1 MESSCIPLTRVPKS
15 SALLTDYLYHYDRIA
30 PFYSGSPF
38 DLSSYK
44 ALAAGLRNLDHNRR
58 ELTEI
63 LRRQNEAFGCGEQTF
78 ANIRRLSEPETF
90 AVVTGQQVGLLSGPA
105 FTLYKAL
112 TAVRISQW
120 LSEQGLTTVPVFWL
134 ATEDHDLEEVA
145 ATAVL
150 DEEHNLV
157 TLSDSGERP
166 SPRCSVGYVKLSA
179 GISEVIERVKAL
191 LPAGE
196 PSDRLLE
203 DLRTSYVPGATWG
216 QAFGRFMA
224 RLFSRW
230 GVVLLDPLDE
240 AMHGLSARIYERALV
255 QAEELRRLLTERSQ
269 VLVRAKYH
277 AQVHV
282 ADDST
287 MVFGTREGDRVAISQ
302 PAAQADARRTNEF
315 VLDGTSKFTL
325 GDLKGWIKK
334 RPLDFTPNALLRP
347 IVQDSLLPTLAYVAG
362 PSELAYL
369 AQAQAVYPEFG
380 RPMPVVFPRAGF
392 TLLDRRVE
400 RLMGK
405 YTLSLNDAWQ
415 GEEHLGRKIAAASF
429 PGSET
434 ESWTDRF
441 DRCQQ
446 EVARLLD
453 GLRRD
458 IERVDPTLV
467 DSLGRAQEKMMYQLD
482 RLKGK
487 ASRAALDRSELLTRH
502 EQLLLRYLFP
512 RKSLQ
517 EREVSGV
524 YYLGRAG
531 YELLDLL
538 LSKIQLRCA
547 DHQAVTF

>member
-1 MESSCIPLTRVPKS
+1 MDSSCIPLTRVPKS

-30 PFYSGSPF
+30 TFYNGSPF

-44 ALAAGLRNLDHNRR
+44 ALAAGLRNLGHNRR
-58 ELTEI
+58 ELAEI

-240 AMHGLSARIYERALV
+240 AIHGLSARIYERALV

-315 VLDGTSKFTL
+315 VIDGTNKITL
-325 GDLKGWIKK
+325 GDLRAWIKK

-369 AQAQAVYPEFG
+369 AQAQAVYPKFG
-380 RPMPVVFPRAGF
+380 RSMPVVFPRAGF

-405 YTLSLNDAWQ
+405 YTLSLDDAWQ
-415 GEEHLGRKIAAASF
+415 GEDHLGRKIAVAGF

-458 IERVDPTLV
+458 IERLDPTLV